1 MFRSTKYCNRFQYIS
16 IQLSTPV
23 TGPEGNANQRKDA
36 YKFLINDKSSFLDW
50 YNAYLDITFKVNKL
64 ADGAGYRNNGAIAR
78 INDAASLISDLRVKQ
93 NGKVVYD
100 RTNIFR
106 VTNIRYLL

>member
-1 MFRSTKYCNRFQYIS
+1 MTDH
-16 IQLSTPV
+16 LS
-23 TGPEGNANQRKDA
+23 
-36 YKFLINDKSSFLDW
+36 LIGI

-64 ADGAGYRNNGAIAR
+64 ADGAGYADDDAIAM

-100 RTNIFR
+100 GTNLFR
-106 VTNIRYLL
+106 VSNIRYLLEMP